1 MFKVALVDD
10 NSLILKEYLQVF
22 NEIEIENNLELSI
35 LPFGSG
41 EEIMDYIIRNV
52 NELPDLLLLDITMKG
67 MSGIDVVRKIHNL
80 GIRIPIVFL
89 TGNEGYAF
97 QIEDENVINSI
108 IKNEVGKE
116 EFKQMFLDYHFQYNK
131 VRQQLHLKDENG
143 KIKDVEIKDIIYID
157 NKKRVITANGK
168 FHLNGHKEKSET
180 LFPLPQFLHT
190 GKYIM
195 NLAHVKRIND
205 EKILMDDD
213 ETLTIRKDECKRL
226 KIAFA
231 DYLSES
237 LL

>member
-10 NSLILKEYLQVF
+10 NSLILKEYLQIF
-22 NEIEIENNLELSI
+22 NEIEIENNLELLI

-41 EEIMDYIIRNV
+41 EEIMNYIIQNS

-67 MSGIDVVRKIHNL
+67 MSGIEVVNKIHDLN
-80 GIRIPIVFL
+80 IRMPIVFL

-97 QIEDENVINSI
+97 QLEDENVINSI

-116 EFKQMFLDYHFQYNK
+116 EFKQMFLDYYYQYNK
-131 VRQQLHLKDENG
+131 VRQQLHLEDENG
-143 KIKDVEIKDIIYID
+143 KMEDVEIKDIIYID
-157 NKKRVITANGK
+157 NKKKVVTAKGK
-168 FHLNGHKEKSET
+168 FNLNGHMEKAKT
-180 LFPLPQFLHT
+180 LFPIPQFLHT

-231 DYLSES
+231 NYLSES

>member
-1 MFKVALVDD
+1 MFKVAFVDD
-10 NSLILKEYLQVF
+10 NPLILKEYLQVF
-22 NEIEIENNLELSI
+22 DEIEKENNLELTI
-35 LPFGSG
+35 LPFDSG
-41 EEIMDYIIRNV
+41 EDIMDYINQ
-52 NELPDLLLLDITMKG
+52 NLTFLPDLLLLDITMEG
-67 MSGIDVVRKIHNL
+67 MSGIEVVENIRKLNL
-80 GIRIPIVFL
+80 HIPIVFL

-97 QIEDENVINSI
+97 QVEDENVINSI
-108 IKNEVGKE
+108 IKSEVGRD
-116 EFKQMFLDYHFQYNK
+116 EFKQMFLTYYYQYNK
-131 VRQQLHLKDENG
+131 VRQQLHLEDENG
-143 KIKDVEIKDIIYID
+143 KMKDVEIKDIIYIN
-157 NKKRVITANGK
+157 NKKQVITAEGK
-168 FHLNGHKEKSET
+168 FHLNGHMERAET

-226 KIAFA
+226 KMAFA

>member
-10 NSLILKEYLQVF
+10 NLLILNEYLHIF
-22 NEIEIENNLELSI
+22 TEIEKDNNLELTI
-35 LPFGSG
+35 LSFGSG
-41 EEIMDYIIRNV
+41 EEIMDYINQNIND
-52 NELPDLLLLDITMKG
+52 LPDLLLLDITMKG
-67 MSGIDVVRKIHNL
+67 ISGMEVVEKIRKLNL
-80 GIRIPIVFL
+80 HIPIVFL

-97 QIEDENVINSI
+97 QVDDENVINSI
-108 IKNEVGKE
+108 LKNEVGRD
-116 EFKQMFLDYHFQYNK
+116 EFKQMFLDYYYQYNK
-131 VRQQLHLKDENG
+131 VRRQLHLEDENG
-143 KIKDVEIKDIIYID
+143 EMKDVEIKDIIYID
-157 NKKRVITANGK
+157 RKKQVITADGK
-168 FHLNGHKEKSET
+168 FHLNGHKERAES
-180 LFPLPQFLHT
+180 LFQLPQFLHT

-195 NLAHVKRIND
+195 NLAHVKRINE

>member
-10 NSLILKEYLQVF
+10 NSLILKEYLHIF
-22 NEIEIENNLELSI
+22 NEIEKENNLELTI
-35 LPFGSG
+35 LSFGSG
-41 EEIMDYIIRNV
+41 EEIMEYINQNINT
-52 NELPDLLLLDITMKG
+52 LPDLLILDITMVG
-67 MSGIDVVRKIHNL
+67 MSGMDVVKAIRKLNL
-80 GIRIPIVFL
+80 NIPIVFL

-97 QIEDENVINSI
+97 QVNDENVINSI
-108 IKNEVGKE
+108 IKNEVGRE
-116 EFKQMFLDYHFQYNK
+116 EFKQMFLDYYYQYNK
-131 VRQQLHLKDENG
+131 ARQQLHLEDENG
-143 KIKDVEIKDIIYID
+143 KLQDVEIKDIIYID
-157 NKKRVITANGK
+157 NKKRVVTAEGK
-168 FHLNGHKEKSET
+168 FHLNGHMERAET

-205 EKILMDDD
+205 EKILMDDN